1 MSEKCDIYAIEPLFT
16 ARVNSNG
23 QITIRRDVRE
33 RKNLNPGDLVDVYDI
48 RLRLPPQLN
57 PDEIKHL
64 KESMQHNDNLMKRL
78 ANK

>member
-1 MSEKCDIYAIEPLFT
+1 MTENQEPLFT
-16 ARVNSNG
+16 AIVNPRG
-23 QITIRRDVRE
+23 QITIRKDVRL

-48 RLRLPPQLN
+48 RLRLPPSLN

-78 ANK
+78 VEK

>member
-1 MSEKCDIYAIEPLFT
+1 MSEKCDIYAVEPLFT

-48 RLRLPPQLN
+48 RLRA
-57 PDEIKHL
+57 K
-64 KESMQHNDNLMKRL
+64 
-78 ANK
+78 